1 MTEDEIR
8 LLLRELRDEPVPA
21 DSLARVRLA
30 VAERSRRTS
39 WLSGRWRMVGVIAAT
54 AMIVVI
60 AMWLRPFRQSSTP
73 ESALVPV
80 PPPPAVSQ
88 PTVKT
93 PIKVAAKPK
102 KENRRKA
109 APKGEGV
116 LVRIETADPDVVIL
130 LVGD

>member
-1 MTEDEIR
+1 MTEDEVR

-30 VAERSRRTS
+30 VAERSRKGT
-39 WLSGRWRMVGVIAAT
+39 WLGKRWRLLGVLAAT
-54 AMIVVI
+54 AMIMLI
-60 AMWLRPFRQSSTP
+60 ALWVRPFRQLSTP
-73 ESALVPV
+73 DIALVPA
-80 PPPPAVSQ
+80 PPPLAISR
-88 PTVKT
+88 PTVKA
-93 PIKVAAKPK
+93 PMSVASKPK

-109 APKGEGV
+109 APTGGGV